1 MVNNS
6 NQRKKLSSLF
16 PSLYTS
22 TIYIG
27 IHIRKFWF
35 ICLFIIFCLHIR
47 RSSSSVERGTV
58 HYLSIHPG
66 DPLTPGYAATENAT
80 RLELEDSD
88 AVPHIPSLPI
98 SWSDAKPLL
107 KATENFGLRS
117 EQDAQGGL
125 VGVNYFS
132 GPSQAQVN
140 LVNINE
146 YKVSPIW
153 NVIGRI
159 EGSEEPNRAIIIGNH
174 RDAWGYGAADPS
186 SGSAVMV
193 KI

>member
-6 NQRKKLSSLF
+6 NQRKKHSFLF
-16 PSLYTS
+16 PYFTYQHNIHWYTHQYVSLY
-22 TIYIG
+22 
-27 IHIRKFWF
+27 
-35 ICLFIIFCLHIR
+35 LFIILCLHIR

-174 RDAWGYGAADPS
+174 RDAWGYGAADSS